1 MNPPEPQPDTPDPSP
16 PADAPTPIEHA
27 HTNPT
32 PASPA
37 DDPPQ
42 DRDIFGRAPRH
53 HPDWSHRRGEPR
65 VFALLWTVYLMA
77 ATLLMFAG
85 SGGIGSMSAD
95 GYRPAARSTLILIAV
110 GMAVLWPM
118 VRLSQH
124 HPTRRVL
131 RSCLQDAIVVV
142 VPIQALIWPQ
152 RWLARWPFEVVTAV
166 SATLAAWGLL
176 IAAVLAILMTPERGL
191 AGPRRFAR
199 SALAMAACVTLFLG
213 GAAVALATEG
223 PRDPSDPLD
232 TRLVRMLSPATAIS
246 EITRDR
252 PWTGSPAAV
261 SREHWHA
268 IAITALVGVA
278 ALGLAAAVQRL
289 RRPSESNR

>member
-1 MNPPEPQPDTPDPSP
+1 MNPPEHQPDTPDSPP
-16 PADAPTPIEHA
+16 PADAPAPPTA
-27 HTNPT
+27 ADTNPT
-32 PASPA
+32 P
-37 DDPPQ
+37 DPPTDDSQQ

-77 ATLLMFAG
+77 ATLLMFAH
-85 SGGIGSMSAD
+85 SGGIGSMNAD
-95 GYRPAARSTLILIAV
+95 AYRPAARSTLILIAV
-110 GMAVLWPM
+110 GMALLWPM

-124 HPTRRVL
+124 HPSRRVL
-131 RSCLQDAIVVV
+131 RACLQDAIVVV

-176 IAAVLAILMTPERGL
+176 IAAVLAILMPPERGL

-213 GAAVALATEG
+213 GAAVAFAAEG

-252 PWTGSPAAV
+252 PWTGSAAAV

-268 IAITALVGVA
+268 IAITALA
-278 ALGLAAAVQRL
+278 ALALAAATRRL
-289 RRPSESNR
+289 RRPELS